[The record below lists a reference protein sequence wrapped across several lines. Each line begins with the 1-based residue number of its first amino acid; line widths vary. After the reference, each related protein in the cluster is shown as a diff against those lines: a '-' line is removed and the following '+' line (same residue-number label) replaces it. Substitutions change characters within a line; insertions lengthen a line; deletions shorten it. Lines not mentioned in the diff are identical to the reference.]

1 MRMLPPAAVVAFL
14 IMVVLGAAI
23 GVGMMA
29 VRAPADK
36 GSPPARA
43 TVIATSAIP
52 ERWRE
57 LQKPLPVVTQTGREE
72 EPIAVPER
80 GDHDPFAPDSSIA
93 RYYRTQGQRPAS
105 TKPMPAGGDEVS
117 GIIAAASA
125 DNALRSATRPDAPP
139 EKAAAKPKEDA
150 KPVSSPAAES
160 APPVTVAQLPAAPA
174 PGKEPRAEDSGASSA
189 PGGKLGSAL
198 GKGPVGTSEGESAPP
213 AIGAHAAASD
223 VAGAPKPRAGE
234 GPAGQTTGSATPGDE
249 SVGTAPPAA
258 GEKKPEV
265 HAVPEKP
272 PAGSDAGKPV
282 AASRPEA
289 TASKTGGPAPAGTSD
304 AGKESPTVS
313 VAGPESKPAEP
324 VPRPKPRVE
333 PPLMLVTGIISA
345 GDSAYAIVRT
355 PQGSSIVRPGD
366 EIGGVAVKSVGEKS
380 IVVLKEGEEFVLE
393 LGGGGKR

>member
-29 VRAPADK
+29 VHAPADK

-72 EPIAVPER
+72 EPIAVPAR
-80 GDHDPFAPDSSIA
+80 GDDDPFSADSSIA
-93 RYYRTQGQRPAS
+93 RYYRAQGQRSAS
-105 TKPMPAGGDEVS
+105 TGPVSGVDEVS

-125 DNALRSATRPDAPP
+125 KNASRSATKPDAPP

-150 KPVSSPAAES
+150 KPVSSPAAEW
-160 APPVTVAQLPAAPA
+160 APPVTVAQSPAAPA
-174 PGKEPRAEDSGASSA
+174 PGEEPRAEDSGASSA
-189 PGGKLGSAL
+189 PGGKLGSAP

-223 VAGAPKPRAGE
+223 VAGAPKARAGE

-258 GEKKPEV
+258 GEKKPEE

-272 PAGSDAGKPV
+272 PAGSDAGKP
-282 AASRPEA
+282 ATASRPEA

-304 AGKESPTVS
+304 AGKESPAVS
-313 VAGPESKPAEP
+313 VPGPESKPAEP
-324 VPRPKPRVE
+324 VPPPKPRVE

-366 EIGGVAVKSVGEKS
+366 EIGGVTVKSVGEKS

>member
-14 IMVVLGAAI
+14 VMVVLGAAI

-29 VRAPADK
+29 VHAPVEK

-43 TVIATSAIP
+43 TAIAMSAIP

-57 LQKPLPVVTQTGREE
+57 LQKPLPAVTQEGREE
-72 EPIAVPER
+72 EPVVVPAR
-80 GDHDPFAPDSSIA
+80 GDDDPFAPDSSIA

-105 TKPMPAGGDEVS
+105 TGPMPAGGDEVS
-117 GIIAAASA
+117 RIIAAASA
-125 DNALRSATRPDAPP
+125 KNASKPATKPDGPA
-139 EKAAAKPKEDA
+139 EKPAAKPKEDA

-174 PGKEPRAEDSGASSA
+174 AGEEPRATDSGASSA
-189 PGGKLGSAL
+189 PEGKLDSAPE
-198 GKGPVGTSEGESAPP
+198 KGPVETSKGESAPP

-223 VAGAPKPRAGE
+223 VAGAPKARAGE
-234 GPAGQTTGSATPGDE
+234 GPAGQTTGSAAPGDE

-258 GEKKPEV
+258 GEKKPEG

-272 PAGSDAGKPV
+272 PAGSDAGKP
-282 AASRPEA
+282 ATASRPEA
-289 TASKTGGPAPAGTSD
+289 TASKTGGPTPAGTSD
-304 AGKESPTVS
+304 AGKESPAVTVP
-313 VAGPESKPAEP
+313 GPESKPAEP
-324 VPRPKPRVE
+324 VPPPKPRVE

-366 EIGGVAVKSVGEKS
+366 EIGGVTVKSVGEKS